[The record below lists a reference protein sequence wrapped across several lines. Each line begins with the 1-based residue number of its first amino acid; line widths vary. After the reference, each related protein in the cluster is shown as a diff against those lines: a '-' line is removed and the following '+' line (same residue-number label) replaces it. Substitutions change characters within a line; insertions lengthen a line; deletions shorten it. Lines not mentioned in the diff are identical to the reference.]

1 MSQRKRYLQLVLLS
15 VAVILG
21 VLGCLAFLK
30 FRNSVRV
37 SPSKEYSVDEQV
49 VLYRQDN
56 EEWADNKLGES
67 TYSMA
72 GSGCLVSCIASAVSN
87 EGNVITPGE
96 LNIIFSENNVYDAEG
111 NIQWG
116 QILAMS
122 GYQVEVFETP
132 SNDCIEECLNDG
144 KYPIVRVRMRGVGNF
159 HYVLIVGT
167 KEDAY
172 ICMDP
177 LEDELTALS
186 QYGNRIYAVRCV
198 WKER

>member
-1 MSQRKRYLQLVLLS
+1 MKQCKRYLQLVLLS
-15 VAVILG
+15 VVVILG

-49 VLYRQDN
+49 VLYRQDD
-56 EEWADNKLGES
+56 EEWADDKLGES

-72 GSGCLVSCIASAVSN
+72 GSGCLVSCIASAVSD
-87 EGNVITPGE
+87 EVNVITPGE
-96 LNIIFSENNVYDAEG
+96 MNAIFSENNVYDAEG

-116 QILAMS
+116 QIAAVE
-122 GYQVEVFETP
+122 GYQVKVFDVP
-132 SNDCIEECLNDG
+132 SNDHIEECLNDG
-144 KYPIVRVRMRGVGNF
+144 KYPIVRVRMSGVGNF
-159 HYVLIVGT
+159 HYVLIVGS
-167 KEDAY
+167 KENAY

-198 WKER
+198 WKE

>member
-1 MSQRKRYLQLVLLS
+1 MKQRERYLQLVLLS
-15 VAVILG
+15 VVVILG
-21 VLGCLAFLK
+21 VLGGLAFLK
-30 FRNSVRV
+30 FRNGVRM

-49 VLYRQDN
+49 VLYRQDD
-56 EEWADNKLGES
+56 EEWADDKLGES

-72 GSGCLVSCIASAVSN
+72 GSGCLVSCIASAVSD
-87 EGNVITPGE
+87 EVNVITPGE
-96 LNIIFSENNVYDAEG
+96 MNAIFSENNVYDAEG
-111 NIQWG
+111 NIQWA
-116 QILAMS
+116 QIAAVE
-122 GYQVEVFETP
+122 GYQVKVFDVP
-132 SNDCIEECLNDG
+132 SNDHIEECLNDG
-144 KYPIVRVRMRGVGNF
+144 KYPIVRVRMSGVGNF

-167 KEDAY
+167 KENTY

>member
-144 KYPIVRVRMRGVGNF
+144 KYPIVRVRMRCDLCLVYRPN
-159 HYVLIVGT
+159 VE
-167 KEDAY
+167 KNDRREE
-172 ICMDP
+172 ICKVF
-177 LEDELTALS
+177 
-186 QYGNRIYAVRCV
+186 GKV
-198 WKER
+198 WKRVLKKLYLNIDG

>member
-122 GYQVEVFETP
+122 GYQVEVFDKILHEGREISSTF
-132 SNDCIEECLNDG
+132 IKEELR
-144 KYPIVRVRMRGVGNF
+144 KGNF
-159 HYVLIVGT
+159 KLVN
-167 KEDAY
+167 
-172 ICMDP
+172 
-177 LEDELTALS
+177 ELLGYE
-186 QYGNRIYAVRCV
+186 YG
-198 WKER
+198 K